1 MARPSRGFLDG
12 EMAIFYG
19 KMMGKVWEVMMKT
32 NFGGW

>member
-19 KMMGKVWEVMMKT
+19 KMMGKGMGSHDET